1 MIAFECM
8 YLFINEWKKHF
19 ESCSLPS
26 MNKLL
31 LVMLLLLL
39 CTLICNLSTIQN
51 PGILCFIDIFPSLC
65 HSFLQR
71 SPACWRLSLLIWV
84 GMHWTSGRGSPV
96 SACQSDWCSSEVL
109 CAGLMWC
116 SCVLGQLKV
125 NNPELMEQAVTA
137 LQNLAQQCSDP
148 SAVQDLVKHLFG
160 ILGGQWMLSGLQ
172 QPWNFQMTTSV
183 T

>member
-1 MIAFECM
+1 MI
-8 YLFINEWKKHF
+8 
-19 ESCSLPS
+19 
-26 MNKLL
+26 KLL
-31 LVMLLLLL
+31 LLMLLLSL
-39 CTLICNLSTIQN
+39 CTLICNLSIQN
-51 PGILCFIDIFPSLC
+51 PGILCFIDIFSSFC

-84 GMHWTSGRGSPV
+84 STRWTSGRESPV
-96 SACQSDWCSSEVL
+96 SACLYDWCSSEVS
-109 CAGLMWC
+109 CAGLMWF
-116 SCVLGQLKV
+116 SCVLGQLKA

-172 QPWNFQMTTSV
+172 QSWNFHLWI
-183 T
+183 